1 LGSAGETNNRNSATS
16 SRRRRGGRVKLRNL
30 VALITAIAWPFGVC
44 AQQPIPMIGYLSG
57 GSPESDNIPARLTAF
72 REGLNETGYAEGQ
85 NVAIEY
91 RWAESHYDRLPAL
104 AADLVRRQVTVIVAV
119 AGAPTAFAA
128 KAATTTIPI
137 VFNQGIDPDQT
148 GLVASLNR
156 PGGNITGVTILTAE
170 LAAKRLD
177 LLHELLPRAAVVAL
191 LVNPTNPVTAS
202 ETTSLEDAARVLDVQ
217 AHVLEARTPSEIDAV
232 FETLV
237 GLQAGALVVSAD
249 PLFTNHRDQVVAL
262 ATRHAVPAIY
272 AYRLFP
278 AAGGLMSYG
287 ADLADSYRQAGVYTG
302 NPQRRQARR
311 SAGPT
316 GGESRVRHQP
326 QYRQDARVDD
336 TAAVARPR
344 RRGHRMS
351 RIIANR

>member
-1 LGSAGETNNRNSATS
+1 MVGERRAFRYATCWCSPAFRMRMHLGEGGVRRPTRISATS
-16 SRRRRGGRVKLRNL
+16 SGRRRGDRVKLRNL
-30 VALITAIAWPFGVC
+30 VALITGAAIAWPFGVC

-137 VFNQGIDPDQT
+137 VFNQGIDPVQT

-170 LAAKRLD
+170 LTRKRLD

-237 GLQAGALVVSAD
+237 GLQELGRKSAAGRYLERVG
-249 PLFTNHRDQVVAL
+249 TG
-262 ATRHAVPAIY
+262 TG
-272 AYRLFP
+272 P
-278 AAGGLMSYG
+278 AA
-287 ADLADSYRQAGVYTG
+287 
-302 NPQRRQARR
+302 
-311 SAGPT
+311 
-316 GGESRVRHQP
+316 
-326 QYRQDARVDD
+326 
-336 TAAVARPR
+336 
-344 RRGHRMS
+344 
-351 RIIANR
+351 

>member
-1 LGSAGETNNRNSATS
+1 MRRPTRISATS
-16 SRRRRGGRVKLRNL
+16 SGRRRNDRVKLRNL
-30 VALITAIAWPFGVC
+30 VALITGAAIAWPFGVC

-85 NVAIEY
+85 NVVIEY
-91 RWAESHYDRLPAL
+91 RWAEGHYDRLPAL
-104 AADLVRRQVTVIVAV
+104 AADLVRRQVTVIAAV

-128 KAATTTIPI
+128 KAATATIPI
-137 VFNQGIDPDQT
+137 VFNQGIDPVQS

-217 AHVLEARTPSEIDAV
+217 AHVLGARTPSEM
-232 FETLV
+232 TL
-237 GLQAGALVVSAD
+237 SSR
-249 PLFTNHRDQVVAL
+249 PLS
-262 ATRHAVPAIY
+262 
-272 AYRLFP
+272 AYRP
-278 AAGGLMSYG
+278 A
-287 ADLADSYRQAGVYTG
+287 
-302 NPQRRQARR
+302 R
-311 SAGPT
+311 SSSAPIRCSPIT
-316 GGESRVRHQP
+316 VIKSSR
-326 QYRQDARVDD
+326 
-336 TAAVARPR
+336 
-344 RRGHRMS
+344 
-351 RIIANR
+351 